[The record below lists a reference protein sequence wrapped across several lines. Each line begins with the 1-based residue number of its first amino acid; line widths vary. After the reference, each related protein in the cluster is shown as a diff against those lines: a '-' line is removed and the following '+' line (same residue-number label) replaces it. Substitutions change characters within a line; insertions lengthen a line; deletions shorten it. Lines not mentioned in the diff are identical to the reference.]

1 MYKACSRCGRMHPTS
16 YICNVNKGKR
26 KYVGGE
32 ERKLR
37 SSNKWTEKSKEIRE
51 RANFLCEVCK
61 DHGVYNYRDLEVHH
75 IIKLTRDTGGLL
87 DNSNLIC
94 LCVEH
99 HKEADRGSLSI
110 DYLRELAQKR
120 ESST

>member
-1 MYKACSRCGRMHPTS
+1 MHPTT
-16 YICNVNKGKR
+16 YTCNVNRTKR
-26 KYVGGE
+26 IYAGGE

-51 RANFLCEVCK
+51 KANYLCEVCR

-99 HKEADRGSLSI
+99 HKEADRGTLSI
-110 DYLRELAQKR
+110 DYLRELAQRR
-120 ESST
+120 ETST